1 MLFHVTMTHTPTTC
15 PAYEREQ
22 MPGFISGVEKL
33 DAVAQELNVN
43 VHFIL
48 WAAPEHVAYAIL
60 EADNLGAIAR
70 YVNAIP
76 LRQEFKVTAV
86 QNLQDVVAMGRA
98 MMAQATR

>member
-1 MLFHVTMTHTPTTC
+1 VLFHVTMTHTAATC

-22 MPGFISGVEKL
+22 MPSFIADAEKL
-33 DAVAQELNVN
+33 EAVAQELHVT
-43 VHFIL
+43 VHFLL

-76 LRQEFKVTAV
+76 LRQEFKVTPV
-86 QNLQDVVAMGRA
+86 QNLQDVIAMGRA